1 MAVSCQDVA
10 VGLLAR
16 RDHSVHELQQKLTQ
30 RGFDQDTIALT
41 LDECLARG
49 WLDDA
54 RFAASLL
61 RQGVSKHHGWLRIC
75 QDAKRKGIDTEL
87 LSRAEQEQEVD
98 WYALARETAQ
108 RKYADLDGR
117 LPPAEQK
124 EKAKRMRFLQ
134 SRGFNFDQ
142 IQYALSHDDS
152 NTHF

>member
-1 MAVSCQDVA
+1 M
-10 VGLLAR
+10 GLLAR

-49 WLDDA
+49 WLDDS

-87 LSRAEQEQEVD
+87 LARAEQEQDVD
-98 WYALARETAQ
+98 WYTLAREAAQ

-117 LPPAEQK
+117 LPPTDQK
-124 EKAKRMRFLQ
+124 GKAKRMRFLQ

-142 IQYALSHDDS
+142 IQYALSYDPD
-152 NTHF
+152 THF